1 MFGLY
6 VVRPHPDGKAVQL
19 FGPKLPF
26 PLRYRNEFDAADMAH
41 HLGNTTGGR
50 VAFLDSRGHLII
62 SETIEREFEE
72 SGMTDPDHNRRL
84 LEIAIAEYGLERP
97 PRVT

>member
-6 VVRPHPDGKAVQL
+6 VVRPHPDGNGFQL

-26 PLRYRNEFDAADMAH
+26 PLRYLSEFDAARMAE
-41 HLGNTTGGR
+41 HLGKTTGGR
-50 VAFLDSRGHLII
+50 VAFLNQRGHLII

-72 SGMTDPDHNRRL
+72 SCTTPPDHNRRL
-84 LEIAIAEYGLERP
+84 LEIAKAEFGDRWK
-97 PRVT
+97 RA